1 MSMKTSKGDYLQV
14 KVGIDTAEREK
25 ARVLARS
32 TGMTFQGFVGQ
43 LIKRELAK
51 SQHEQLSAEGESHE

>member
-1 MSMKTSKGDYLQV
+1 MQV

-32 TGMTFQGFVGQ
+32 KGMTFQGFVGQ
-43 LIKRELAK
+43 LIKRELAIA
-51 SQHEQLSAEGESHE
+51 EQSDTGVNK